1 MSKVIVSADD
11 ALLAHFRR
19 FPDRRL
25 HRQPDIDIVEEI
37 RRGARPETRDQLVPV
52 DLRTL
57 VMFSGCFDLFFV
69 WVLRGEVFFCWR
81 LCMYFSIVSFLK
93 IVWPNYLIVC
103 RIFLWRKLVILNIL
117 NESDLYVVDTIF
129 CLVWIFFIE
138 KNCKSCFLIKWK

>member
-69 WVLRGEVFFCWR
+69 WVLRGEVFFLLAVMYVFFDCVDFENR
-81 LCMYFSIVSFLK
+81 LTQL
-93 IVWPNYLIVC
+93 
-103 RIFLWRKLVILNIL
+103 
-117 NESDLYVVDTIF
+117 SDCV
-129 CLVWIFFIE
+129 
-138 KNCKSCFLIKWK
+138 